1 MPQFTSAVRSLSPA
15 VPLPQDVELP
25 AADVRT
31 RLNEWAFRSW
41 TESSRRF
48 TRVAALLASDVAAG
62 VLGVFAVELTWTLV
76 SGGGRRPVPYEVPL
90 FAMVFC
96 LLPLAL
102 TTTGAY
108 AGAKTRTDL
117 LRIGSG
123 VLLAALLGWV
133 QAQLFGRDVP
143 DLPNK
148 TAYLYAALVIAT
160 LVWMFRVVLDRVVA
174 FGYDAGVLQ
183 RRVLVVG
190 SAAEA
195 DALQQ
200 RCRSS
205 HGCEFE
211 VVGRLSEGGHDAV
224 VEKLQVVTQGTHVPF
239 AGTVDDLEAAF
250 SRTGA
255 HGLIVASNLS
265 MARLEATAGQCFNL
279 GATMAILPHA
289 LKQLSTGQL
298 EVRQSSV
305 GSLLQLRPLRLAV
318 PQLAVKRTADVLV
331 TLAALAWLWP
341 LLVLIA
347 VAIKLDSR
355 GPVFFSQVRAG
366 VGGRPFRMLKFRT
379 MRDGA
384 DAEKAALAA
393 LNESG
398 DARLFKIRKDPRI
411 TRVGRLLR
419 RTSLDELPQLLNV
432 LKGEMSLV
440 GPRPFFT
447 TDLADYERHHF
458 ERLHVL
464 PGITGLWQVS
474 GRSDV
479 VDFEEVVRL
488 DREYIENWTVFTDLW
503 ILLRTIPAA
512 LGRGAY

>member
-1 MPQFTSAVRSLSPA
+1 MPQSTSVIRSVPSAVSLPH
-15 VPLPQDVELP
+15 DVELP
-25 AADVRT
+25 SADVRA

-41 TESSRRF
+41 TESSRRLA
-48 TRVAALLASDVAAG
+48 RVAALLVSDVAAG
-62 VLGVFAVELTWTLV
+62 VLGVLAIELTWELV
-76 SGGGRRPVPYEVPL
+76 SGGGRRPVPYQVPL

-102 TTTGAY
+102 TATGAY
-108 AGAKTRTDL
+108 AGARTRTDL

-123 VLLAALLGWV
+123 VVIAALLGWV

-160 LVWMFRVVLDRVVA
+160 LAWVFRLMLDRVVA
-174 FGYDAGVLQ
+174 IGYNAGVLQ

-195 DALQQ
+195 DALQLQ
-200 RCRSS
+200 CRSTN
-205 HGCEFE
+205 GCEFH
-211 VVGRLSEGGHDAV
+211 VVGRLSERGQDAI
-224 VEKLQVVTQGTHVPF
+224 VEKLQAVSQTAHVPY

-255 HGLIVASNLS
+255 HGLIVASNLP

-289 LKQLSTGQL
+289 LKQLSNGQL

-318 PQLAVKRTADVLV
+318 PQLAVKRTADIVATV
-331 TLAALAWLWP
+331 AALVCLWP
-341 LLVLIA
+341 LLALIA
-347 VAIKLDSR
+347 FAIKLDSR

-398 DARLFKIRKDPRI
+398 DARLFKIRRDPRI

-419 RTSLDELPQLLNV
+419 RTSFDELPQLLNV
-432 LKGEMSLV
+432 LKGDMSLV

-488 DREYIENWTVFTDLW
+488 DREYIENWTIFTDLW
-503 ILLRTIPAA
+503 ILLRTLPAA

>member
-1 MPQFTSAVRSLSPA
+1 MPHPTSVMRSVAPA
-15 VPLPQDVELP
+15 VPLPHGVQLP

-41 TESSRRF
+41 TESSRRLV
-48 TRVAALLASDVAAG
+48 RVAALLTSDLAAG
-62 VLGVFAVELTWTLV
+62 VLGVLAVQLTWTLV
-76 SGGGRRPVPYEVPL
+76 SGGGRRPVPYQVPL

-102 TTTGAY
+102 TATGAY
-108 AGAKTRTDL
+108 AGARTRTDV

-123 VLLAALLGWV
+123 VGMAALLGWV

-160 LVWMFRVVLDRVVA
+160 LAWTFRLALDRVVA
-174 FGYDAGVLQ
+174 LGYNAGVLQ

-190 SAAEA
+190 SASQA
-195 DALQQ
+195 DALQH
-200 RCRSS
+200 RCRAT

-211 VVGRLSEGGHDAV
+211 VVGRLSEGGRDTV
-224 VEKLQVVTQGTHVPF
+224 VEKLQAVAQTSHVPY
-239 AGTVDDLEAAF
+239 AGTVEDLEGAF

-255 HGLIVASNLS
+255 HGLIVASNLP
-265 MARLEATAGQCFNL
+265 MAKLEATAGQCFNL

-289 LKQLSTGQL
+289 LKQLSNGQL

-318 PQLAVKRTADVLV
+318 PQLAVKRTADIVV
-331 TLAALAWLWP
+331 TLAVLLCLWP
-341 LLVLIA
+341 LFALLA
-347 VAIKLDSR
+347 LAIKLDSR
-355 GPVFFSQVRAG
+355 GPVFFSQIRAG

-379 MRDGA
+379 MRQGA
-384 DAEKAALAA
+384 DGEKATLAG

-398 DARLFKIRKDPRI
+398 DPRLFKIRRDPRV
-411 TRVGRLLR
+411 TRIGRLLR
-419 RTSLDELPQLLNV
+419 RTSLDELPQLVNV
-432 LKGEMSLV
+432 LKGDMSLV

-488 DREYIENWTVFTDLW
+488 DREYIENWTVFTDLR